1 MAAKEFKC
9 KVCGYIH
16 KGSAAPEKCPVCQA
30 PASEFEM
37 IKKGFDTNGNV
48 YTMVYAT
55 VVVVIVAF
63 LLAFISGALK
73 SRQDD
78 NVILDKK
85 KQILSSLNVNVKE
98 CADPAAKYAECV
110 KADIVVNASGDV
122 IAENGG
128 FDINVANENSKPLEE
143 RQLPL
148 YICEIDGAK
157 KYVVPM
163 RGAGLWGPI
172 WGYIALNDDKS
183 TVFGVYFSHE
193 SETPG
198 LGAEITQPK
207 FQNQFRNQEDPKH
220 IFRDGKF
227 TSIEVVKPGQT
238 AEDADY
244 VDGISGGTMTS
255 QGVNAMLK
263 QGIGQYVEY
272 FNKEK

>member
-1 MAAKEFKC
+1 MATKEFKC
-9 KVCGYIH
+9 KVCGYVH
-16 KGSAAPEKCPVCQA
+16 KGSQAPDVCPVCQA
-30 PASEFEM
+30 PASEFEEV
-37 IKKGFDTNGNV
+37 KKGFDTNGNV

-98 CADPAAKYAECV
+98 CADPAVKYAECV
-110 KADIVVNASGDV
+110 KSELIVNSKGEVV
-122 IAENGG
+122 AETGG
-128 FDINVANENSKPLEE
+128 FDISVGSENTKPLEE

-148 YICEIDGAK
+148 YICEIDGVK

-172 WGYIALNDDKS
+172 WGYISLNDDKS
-183 TVFGVYFSHE
+183 TVYGVYFSHE

-207 FQNQFRNQEDPKH
+207 FQNQFRDTLAPKH
-220 IFRDGKF
+220 IFRDGIF
-227 TSIEVVKPGQT
+227 TSISVVKPGQID
-238 AEDADY
+238 ESADY

-263 QGIGQYVEY
+263 EGIGQYVEY